1 MTNCIKPAVH
11 NFHQVCSSQIAS
23 SFIKPAVQQLSSSLQ
38 FTTCIK
44 PAVHNLQQGCSSQF
58 AARLQFT
65 SLVAPAWYYQAGASD
80 PNASWYRLDHRKFHK
95 VCSRPA
101 ATCAFLAVYLFDIN
115 QHQIKWNQSLFT
127 HLGNIISMLSI
138 CVFNKIMK

>member
-1 MTNCIKPAVH
+1 LQQGA
-11 NFHQVCSSQIAS
+11 CSSQ
-23 SFIKPAVQQLSSSLQ
+23 L
-38 FTTCIK
+38 
-44 PAVHNLQQGCSSQF
+44 

-80 PNASWYRLDHRKFHK
+80 PNASWHRLDDRKFHK

-138 CVFNKIMK
+138 SVFNKIMK